1 MVATEAAIDDL
12 QTLTLSDLT
21 KILTDQQTE

>member
-12 QTLTLSDLT
+12 QTLTLRDLT
-21 KILTDQQTE
+21 EILTDQQSE